1 MRAILNFFRSKTI
14 TFEKAKQEGEI
25 TEEKLVREGE
35 NLFLCGNG
43 IYPYTDGKSLDM
55 LIDKLGGG
63 GGNPEKNPGFFS
75 CAGGVDPIK
84 TNGDFKGKVR
94 CPFLSLLRPNPP
106 SNFFCGCF

>member
-63 GGNPEKNPGFFS
+63 GGGSHPKKISFFLLWKERENKNTQRKFL
-75 CAGGVDPIK
+75 IK
-84 TNGDFKGKVR
+84 ILLI
-94 CPFLSLLRPNPP
+94 PFIPLFL
-106 SNFFCGCF
+106 